1 MPRKHAAGTPMRFER
16 MLLPE
21 VETMVTIETTP
32 HGACHLGHE
41 DAKDRRM
48 QLDADEHGMVR
59 FHARPAK
66 DAKPI
71 ELTLD
76 CTDAHGRA
84 VRHTV
89 VLQPG
94 MPASGTQQGGVNP
107 APVGTLRQPLAGDPM
122 ALSNQKL
129 LARGYPPR
137 PDPAKH
143 PARYARWLKRVSQPF
158 TQVTPTKVAHPGV
171 RFTKRPSAMAVPPRL
186 ASPTLPLPPPMMPS
200 PMIRSPMTRSMFNSS
215 WNTWSGAYL
224 TRPSSQ
230 FFWIEAD
237 WKVPGV
243 FNFGNQLYSAAAEW
257 IGLDNSGTDLY
268 QSGTDSE
275 CWFNPFF
282 GGWTITNYWMWIESL
297 PFAPWG
303 LPNFP
308 LSPGDSVSVDIFVAD
323 ENGMTWFQD
332 GSNGGLTPA
341 DNSVWFMIYNYSK
354 SLSYWGTLST
364 GRYSQDGYTSTG
376 YTGST
381 AEFIIERPTD
391 LDSGNPYPLA
401 FFGLADMNSC
411 YYADALYGDSPF
423 RLEADGS
430 TPFDGNLT
438 YINMQ
443 DSATGNLLTIPISL
457 PDPNSPGGYQIL
469 WIWAN
474 SV

>member
-1 MPRKHAAGTPMRFER
+1 
-16 MLLPE
+16 
-21 VETMVTIETTP
+21 
-32 HGACHLGHE
+32 
-41 DAKDRRM
+41 
-48 QLDADEHGMVR
+48 
-59 FHARPAK
+59 
-66 DAKPI
+66 
-71 ELTLD
+71 
-76 CTDAHGRA
+76 
-84 VRHTV
+84 
-89 VLQPG
+89 
-94 MPASGTQQGGVNP
+94 
-107 APVGTLRQPLAGDPM
+107 
-122 ALSNQKL
+122 
-129 LARGYPPR
+129 
-137 PDPAKH
+137 
-143 PARYARWLKRVSQPF
+143 
-158 TQVTPTKVAHPGV
+158 VTPKKVAHPGV
-171 RFTKRPSAMAVPPRL
+171 RFTKPPTVRPPPPRP
-186 ASPTLPLPPPMMPS
+186 ASPSLPLPPPIMPAPMM
-200 PMIRSPMTRSMFNSS
+200 RSPMTRSMFNSN

-224 TRPSSQ
+224 TRPNSQ

-243 FNFGNQLYSAAAEW
+243 FNFSNQLYSAAAEW

-275 CWFNPFF
+275 CWFFPFF
-282 GGWTITNYWMWIESL
+282 GGWTFTNYWMWIESL

-332 GSNGGLTPA
+332 GANGGLTPA
-341 DNSVWFMIYNYSK
+341 DDSVWFMIYNYSK
-354 SLSYWGTLST
+354 GLSFWGTLST

-381 AEFIIERPTD
+381 AEFIVERPTD

-423 RLEADGS
+423 QLEADGS
-430 TPFDGNLT
+430 SPFDGNLT

-443 DSATGNLLTIPISL
+443 DSATGNLLTIPISM

-469 WIWAN
+469 WIWVS